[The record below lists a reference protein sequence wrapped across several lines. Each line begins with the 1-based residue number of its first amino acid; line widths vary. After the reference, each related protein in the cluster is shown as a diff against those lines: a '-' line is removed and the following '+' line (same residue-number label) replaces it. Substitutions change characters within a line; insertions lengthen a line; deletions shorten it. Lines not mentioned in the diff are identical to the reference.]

1 VVLGGKKNRCGWTI
15 SSNTVWLNPRKRGRM
30 DLWYTEKHMEGAG
43 ITLQVKRSLF
53 SGESDFQK
61 LDIVETRDY
70 GRMMLLDGLVMV
82 TERDEFV
89 YHDMIAH
96 PALFT
101 HPNPQNVLVIGGG
114 DGGSIR
120 EIVRHPEVKQAV
132 LCEIDG
138 LVIEKSIE
146 WLPSMA
152 CDIDGSN
159 SRVKLHVD
167 DGIAYIKAHQGEFDV
182 ILVDSTDPIGPAVGL
197 FEEDFYQTV
206 CNALKD
212 DGIMVAQS
220 ESPFYHAAIQKNMYR
235 NLRAVFPI
243 VEMYQAFIPTY
254 PSGFWS
260 FAFASKQYHPVRDF
274 DRQRATEREFHTR
287 YYNEDLHLGAFMLP
301 TFARENIAG

>member
-1 VVLGGKKNRCGWTI
+1 
-15 SSNTVWLNPRKRGRM
+15 M
-30 DLWYTEKHMEGAG
+30 DMWYTEKHSENVG
-43 ITLQVKRSLF
+43 ITMKVSKTLF
-53 SGESDFQK
+53 SGKSEFQQ
-61 LDIVETRDY
+61 LDILETLEY

-101 HPNPQNVLVIGGG
+101 HPAPKKVLVIGGG

-120 EIVRHPEVKQAV
+120 EIVKHPGVELAV

-146 WLPSMA
+146 LLPSMA
-152 CDIDGSN
+152 CEIDGSN
-159 SRVKLHVD
+159 PRVKLHVD
-167 DGIAYIKAHQGEFDV
+167 DGLAYIRDHQNEFDV

-197 FEEDFYQTV
+197 FEEDFYKLV
-206 CNALKD
+206 LAALKA

-220 ESPFYHAAIQKNMYR
+220 ESPFYHAEIQKSMYA

-254 PSGFWS
+254 PSGLWS
-260 FAFASKQYHPVRDF
+260 FAFASKKYHPVGDF
-274 DRQRATEREFHTR
+274 DRERAAGRGFHTR

>member
-1 VVLGGKKNRCGWTI
+1 
-15 SSNTVWLNPRKRGRM
+15 M
-30 DLWYTEKHMEGAG
+30 DLWYTEKHTDGAG
-43 ITLQVKRSLF
+43 ITLRVKKSLF
-53 SGESDFQK
+53 SGESEFQK
-61 LDIVETRDY
+61 LDIVDTMDY

-82 TERDEFV
+82 TERDEFI
-89 YHDMIAH
+89 YHDMITH

-101 HPNPQNVLVIGGG
+101 HPNPQKVLVIGGG
-114 DGGSIR
+114 DGGTIR
-120 EIVRHPEVKQAV
+120 EIVRHPEVELAV

-146 WLPSMA
+146 LLPSMA
-152 CDIDGSN
+152 SAIDGSN
-159 SRVKLHVD
+159 PKVKLHID
-167 DGIAYIKAHQGEFDV
+167 DGIAYIKEHQGEFDV

-206 CNALKD
+206 FAALKE

-220 ESPFYHAAIQKNMYR
+220 ESPFYHADIQKEMFG

-260 FAFASKQYHPVRDF
+260 FAFASKQYHPVKDF
-274 DRQRATEREFHTR
+274 DRKRAANREFHTR

-301 TFARENIAG
+301 TFAQENIAE

>member
-1 VVLGGKKNRCGWTI
+1 
-15 SSNTVWLNPRKRGRM
+15 M
-30 DLWYTEKHMEGAG
+30 DLWYTEKHSENVG
-43 ITLQVKRSLF
+43 ITLKATRTLF
-53 SGESDFQK
+53 SGASEFQQ
-61 LDIVETRDY
+61 LDIIETLEY

-89 YHDMIAH
+89 YHDMITH

-101 HPNPQNVLVIGGG
+101 HPDPKKVLVIGGG

-120 EIVRHPEVKQAV
+120 EIVKHPGVELAV

-138 LVIEKSIE
+138 LVIDKSIE
-146 WLPSMA
+146 LLPSMA

-159 SRVKLHVD
+159 PRVKLHVD
-167 DGIAYIKAHQGEFDV
+167 DGIAYIREHKDTFDV

-197 FEEDFYQTV
+197 FEEDFYRTV
-206 CNALKD
+206 SAALRE

-220 ESPFYHAAIQKNMYR
+220 ESPFYHAEIQKSMYR
-235 NLRAVFPI
+235 NLRSVFPI

-254 PSGFWS
+254 PSGLWS
-260 FAFASKQYHPVRDF
+260 FAFASKKYHPVRDF
-274 DRQRATEREFHTR
+274 DRERAARRGFHTR

-301 TFARENIAG
+301 TFARENISE

>member
-1 VVLGGKKNRCGWTI
+1 
-15 SSNTVWLNPRKRGRM
+15 M
-30 DLWYTEKHMEGAG
+30 EMWYTEKHSENVG
-43 ITLQVKRSLF
+43 ITMKVTETLF
-53 SGESDFQK
+53 SGKSEFQQ
-61 LDIVETRDY
+61 LDIVQTLEY
-70 GRMMLLDGLVMV
+70 GKMMLLDGLVMV

-101 HPNPQNVLVIGGG
+101 HPAPKNVLVIGGG

-120 EIVRHPEVKQAV
+120 EIMKHPGVEQAT

-146 WLPSMA
+146 LLPSMA
-152 CDIDGSN
+152 CEIDGSN

-167 DGIAYIKAHQGEFDV
+167 DGLAYIRDHQNEFDV

-197 FEEDFYQTV
+197 FEEDFYRLV
-206 CNALKD
+206 HGALKE

-220 ESPFYHAAIQKNMYR
+220 ESPFYHADIQKAMYG
-235 NLRAVFPI
+235 NLRNVFPI

-254 PSGFWS
+254 PSGLWS
-260 FAFASKQYHPVRDF
+260 FAFASKKYHPVNDF
-274 DRQRATEREFHTR
+274 DQQRAANRGFHTR
-287 YYNEDLHLGAFMLP
+287 YYNEQLHLGAFMLP
-301 TFARENIAG
+301 TFARENITQ

>member
-1 VVLGGKKNRCGWTI
+1 
-15 SSNTVWLNPRKRGRM
+15 M
-30 DLWYTEKHMEGAG
+30 DLWYTEKHTENAG
-43 ITLQVKRSLF
+43 ITLKVTKSLF
-53 SGESDFQK
+53 SGKSEFQQ
-61 LDIVETRDY
+61 LDIVETAEY

-89 YHDMIAH
+89 YHDMITH

-101 HPNPQNVLVIGGG
+101 HPDPKKVLVIGGG
-114 DGGSIR
+114 DGGTIR
-120 EIVRHPEVKQAV
+120 EIMKHPGVEQAV

-146 WLPSMA
+146 LLPSMA
-152 CDIDGSN
+152 CEIDGTN
-159 SRVKLHVD
+159 PRVKLHVD
-167 DGIAYIKAHQGEFDV
+167 DGIAYIRNHQDTFDV
-182 ILVDSTDPIGPAVGL
+182 IMVDSTDPIGPAEGL
-197 FEEDFYQTV
+197 FEEDFYRMV
-206 CNALKD
+206 FGALKK

-220 ESPFYHAAIQKNMYR
+220 ESPFYHGEIQKNMYK

-260 FAFASKQYHPVRDF
+260 FAFASKQYHPVKDF
-274 DRQRATEREFHTR
+274 DRERAKNRAFYTK

-301 TFARENIAG
+301 TFARENIQD

>member
-1 VVLGGKKNRCGWTI
+1 
-15 SSNTVWLNPRKRGRM
+15 M
-30 DLWYTEKHMEGAG
+30 DLWYTEKHTEGAG
-43 ITLQVKRSLF
+43 MTLQVEKTLF

-89 YHDMIAH
+89 YHDMITH

-101 HPNPQNVLVIGGG
+101 HPRPENVLVIGGG
-114 DGGSIR
+114 DGGTIR
-120 EIVRHPEVKQAV
+120 EIVRHPEVKRAI

-159 SRVKLHVD
+159 PKVSLHVD

-206 CNALKD
+206 AKALKT

-220 ESPFYHAAIQKNMYR
+220 ESPFYHGAIQQDMYR

-254 PSGFWS
+254 PSGLWS

-274 DRQRATEREFHTR
+274 DRERAANRSFHTR

-301 TFARENIAG
+301 TFARENIAE

>member
-1 VVLGGKKNRCGWTI
+1 
-15 SSNTVWLNPRKRGRM
+15 M
-30 DLWYTEKHMEGAG
+30 DMWYTEKHSENVG
-43 ITLQVKRSLF
+43 ITMKVTETLF
-53 SGESDFQK
+53 SGKSEFQQ
-61 LDIVETRDY
+61 LDIVNTLEY

-82 TERDEFV
+82 TERDEFI

-101 HPNPQNVLVIGGG
+101 HPNPKKVLVIGGG

-120 EIVRHPEVKQAV
+120 EIMKHPGVEQAV

-138 LVIEKSIE
+138 LVINKSIE
-146 WLPSMA
+146 LLPTMA
-152 CDIDGSN
+152 CEIDGSN
-159 SRVKLHVD
+159 PRVKLHVD
-167 DGIAYIKAHQGEFDV
+167 DGLAYIREHQNEFDI

-197 FEEDFYQTV
+197 FEEDFYRLV
-206 CNALKD
+206 DGALKE

-220 ESPFYHAAIQKNMYR
+220 ESPFYHADIQKTMYA

-260 FAFASKQYHPVRDF
+260 FAFASKFYHPVNDF
-274 DRQRATEREFHTR
+274 NRERAATRGFYTR
-287 YYNEDLHLGAFMLP
+287 YYNEELHLGAFMLP

>member
-1 VVLGGKKNRCGWTI
+1 
-15 SSNTVWLNPRKRGRM
+15 M
-30 DLWYTEKHMEGAG
+30 ELWYTEKHSENVG
-43 ITLQVKRSLF
+43 ITLKVSKTLF
-53 SGESDFQK
+53 SGRSEYQK
-61 LDIVETRDY
+61 LEIVETLDF

-89 YHDMIAH
+89 YHDMIVH

-101 HPNPQNVLVIGGG
+101 HPEARKVLVIGGG

-120 EIVRHPEVKQAV
+120 EIMKHPTVEQAV

-146 WLPSMA
+146 LLPTMA
-152 CDIDGSN
+152 GEINGSN
-159 SRVKLHVD
+159 PRVKLHVD
-167 DGIAYIKAHQGEFDV
+167 DGLAYIREHQNEFDV

-197 FEEDFYQTV
+197 FEEDFYRLV
-206 CNALKD
+206 FGALKE

-220 ESPFYHAAIQKNMYR
+220 ESPFYHADIQKSMFR
-235 NLRAVFPI
+235 NLRAVFPV

-254 PSGFWS
+254 PSGLWS
-260 FAFASKQYHPVRDF
+260 FAFASKKYHPVRDF
-274 DRQRATEREFHTR
+274 DRQRAANRDFHTR

-301 TFARENIAG
+301 TFARENITE

>member
-1 VVLGGKKNRCGWTI
+1 
-15 SSNTVWLNPRKRGRM
+15 M
-30 DLWYTEKHMEGAG
+30 ELWYTEKHSENVG
-43 ITLQVKRSLF
+43 ITLKVSKTLY
-53 SGESDFQK
+53 SGESEFQK
-61 LDIVETRDY
+61 LEIVETTEY

-89 YHDMIAH
+89 YHDMIVH

-101 HPNPQNVLVIGGG
+101 HPAPKKVLVIGGG

-120 EIVRHPEVKQAV
+120 EIMKHPEVEQAV

-138 LVIEKSIE
+138 LVIDKSIE
-146 WLPSMA
+146 LLPSMA
-152 CDIDGSN
+152 CEIDGSN
-159 SRVKLHVD
+159 PRVKLHVD
-167 DGIAYIKAHQGEFDV
+167 DGLAYIRDHQDAFDV

-197 FEEDFYQTV
+197 FEEDFYRLV
-206 CNALKD
+206 FGALKQ

-220 ESPFYHAAIQKNMYR
+220 ESPFYHAEIQQNMYR

-254 PSGFWS
+254 PSGLWS
-260 FAFASKQYHPVRDF
+260 FAFASKSYHPVKDF
-274 DRQRATEREFHTR
+274 DRKRAAARNFHTR

-301 TFARENIAG
+301 TFARENIAE